1 MISRLHRGVFAAIL
15 FAIPGTLSSRIV
27 SAQEISAVKGGLQGT
42 VSDASGAV
50 LPNAKVTF
58 VGDADKRTAT
68 ADAQGRYSIGGLTPG
83 NYTVTA
89 TLEGFKTTQ
98 IKGVAVVISRLSDL
112 NLSLQL
118 GTVSDTV
125 EVNANSVEI
134 ETTSTAIGDNLSA
147 TFYQQVPVARN
158 VGSLFYV
165 APGAVNSG
173 GTGTANPSI
182 GGSTG
187 LENQYIIDGV
197 NLTDVGYGALGV
209 FSPTYGSL
217 GTGINLSFIE
227 EVQVKTGALEPKYGK
242 ANGGVALIVTKS
254 GGSQYHGALTAYF
267 APEQFSAGQRYADDY
282 GRTNVRGRIYAI
294 PQFDAGVEIGGYVP
308 VANLRDKLF
317 FFGAFN
323 PSLNQVSFI
332 APSVAPLAAHGPF
345 SNATTAYS
353 WSGKLTFKPTEKV
366 TLEGSAFGDPSST
379 NRGFGPANEDTFPL
393 YPNIN
398 QANSTGFSRW
408 SFGSRSEVVRLNAA
422 PSPTWTLN
430 LAATAKQS
438 HFTESGFDNI
448 YNITDYSG
456 LVQPAVFTAQGL
468 GFYQNPT
475 THAYSFAADT
485 EKVVNLGKFG
495 LHSFSIGYEFD
506 RAIYD
511 LLKGYSGPNYN
522 FPTANN
528 IGSATPADVAGQS
541 TNAAFNLFA
550 APQATD
556 TSGNPIVDANGNPV
570 YTCPQ
575 PLCPVLPGGTTP
587 VYLQQ
592 SRGIYSN
599 PQAYT
604 SVSYHQIYGNDDWSI
619 NKRVTLNAGIRWDE
633 EQLNGVVQQYVF
645 NDNWSPRVGINI
657 DPKGDHKSKIFFNFA
672 RYTQALPADA
682 AVRELNQEQDIY
694 KANYAP
700 LADATGTAVL
710 NANGT
715 VTPVLDAAHLIS
727 GNPAAGSASTD
738 PGAAVS
744 ISGSSP
750 ELIAAKTKLNYE
762 EEFVGGIERQLPG
775 GFVASVRY
783 TDRRLLRILEDMS
796 GVSPEGANGGIVQNF
811 LIGNPNSSAD
821 YFTNEQEVAYDPT
834 AGPPANCP
842 RDYGIQKA
850 SSGAIIGAACGLNP
864 DVAGLTIPDGKADGF
879 ANPRRH
885 YQALEVEVNKN
896 FSHNFLLR
904 ANYRYA
910 KLYGNYEGLYRNDN
924 SQSDPGISS
933 LFDFTQGILGELGQQ
948 FTPGYLN
955 TDRRS
960 VGNLYGS
967 YLVPR
972 FAKGLTVG
980 AGLRGEAGIPISRYG
995 AHPVYQNAGEIPLGG
1010 RGALGRTASNN
1021 QLDLHADYPITFRE
1035 TKRIKL
1041 GWDMFNVAN
1050 SKTLLSIDQD
1060 ADLSYGSPNVDFLK
1074 PLAFQRAFYARGS
1087 VRFEF

>member
-1 MISRLHRGVFAAIL
+1 MISRFRRAVLAAVFIAVPAAL
-15 FAIPGTLSSRIV
+15 TAPVLC
-27 SAQEISAVKGGLQGT
+27 AQEISAVKGGLQGSVT
-42 VSDASGAV
+42 DASGAII
-50 LPNAKVTF
+50 PNARVTF
-58 VGDADKRTAT
+58 TGASDKRNVT

-83 NYTVTA
+83 TYRITV
-89 TLEGFKTTQ
+89 EQQGFKTTE
-98 IKGVAVVISRLSDL
+98 IKDVDVVIGRLSNL
-112 NLSLQL
+112 NLTLQN
-118 GTVSDTV
+118 GVISDTV

-147 TFYQQVPVARN
+147 QFYQQVPVARN

-173 GTGTANPSI
+173 GVGTANPSI
-182 GGSTG
+182 GGATG

-267 APEQFSAGQRYADDY
+267 APEQFSAAQRYADDF
-282 GRTNVRGRIYAI
+282 GRTNVRGRIFAV
-294 PQFDAGVEIGGYVP
+294 PQFDGGVEVGGYIP

-332 APSVAPLAAHGPF
+332 APAVAPLAAHGPF
-345 SNATTAYS
+345 SNATTSYS
-353 WSGKLTFKPTEKV
+353 WSGKLTLKPTEKV
-366 TLEGSAFGDPSST
+366 TIEASAFGDPSST
-379 NRGFGPANEDTFPL
+379 NRGYGPANEDTFPL

-408 SFGSRSEVVRLNAA
+408 NYGSRSEVVRLNSA

-438 HFTESGFDNI
+438 HFTESGYNDI
-448 YNITDYSG
+448 YNIVDYSG
-456 LVQPAVFTAQGL
+456 VVQNAVFTAQGL
-468 GFYQNPT
+468 GFFQNPV
-475 THAYSFAADT
+475 THSYSFAADT
-485 EKVVNLGKFG
+485 EKVVNTGRFG
-495 LHSFSIGYEFD
+495 THSFSIGYEYD

-511 LLKGYSGPNYN
+511 LLKGYSGGYYT
-522 FPTANN
+522 FPTVND
-528 IGSATPADVAGQS
+528 IGVASPADVAGKS
-541 TNAAFNLFA
+541 TNAGFNLIA
-550 APQATD
+550 SPQATD
-556 TSGNPIVDANGNPV
+556 KNNNPIVDANGNPV
-570 YTCPQ
+570 YTCGP
-575 PLCPVLPGGTTP
+575 PLCPVFPGTTTP
-587 VYLQQ
+587 VFLQQ
-592 SRGIYSN
+592 TRGIYSN

-604 SVSYHQIYGNDDWSI
+604 SVSYHQIYGNDDWTI
-619 NKRVTLNAGIRWDE
+619 NKRVTLNGGIRWDE

-645 NDNWSPRVGINI
+645 NDNWSPRLGINI
-657 DPKGDHKSKIFFNFA
+657 DPLADHKSKIFFNFA

-694 KANYAP
+694 SADYAP
-700 LADATGTAVL
+700 LSDATGTAVL

-727 GNPAAGSASTD
+727 GNPAAGSGSTD
-738 PGAAVS
+738 PGSAVA
-744 ISGSSP
+744 ISGSAL

-762 EEFVGGIERQLPG
+762 EEFVAGVERQLPG
-775 GFVASVRY
+775 GFVVSVRY
-783 TDRRLLRILEDMS
+783 TDRRLLRIIEDMS
-796 GVSPEGANGGIVQNF
+796 GVSPEGLNGGLVQNF

-821 YFTNEQEVAYDPT
+821 YFTNEQEVAYTPG
-834 AGPPANCP
+834 APPANCP
-842 RDYGIQKA
+842 LDYGTQKA
-850 SSGAIIGAACGLNP
+850 SNGTIIGAACGLNP
-864 DVAGLTIPDGKADGF
+864 SVAGLTIPDGKSDGF

-885 YQALEVEVNKN
+885 YQALEVEMNKN

-904 ANYRYA
+904 ANFRFA

-924 SQSDPGISS
+924 GQSDPGISS

-955 TDRRS
+955 TDRRN
-960 VGNLYGS
+960 VGNLYAS
-967 YLVPR
+967 YLVP
-972 FAKGLTVG
+972 KYLKNLTAGV
-980 AGLRGEAGIPISRYG
+980 GLRGESGTPISRFG
-995 AHPVYQNAGEIPLGG
+995 AHPAYHNAGEIPIGG
-1010 RGALGRTASNN
+1010 RGSLGNTASNS
-1021 QLDLHADYPITFRE
+1021 QLDVHTDYPIALGE
-1035 TKRIKL
+1035 SKRIKL
-1041 GWDMFNVAN
+1041 GWDMFNVTN

-1060 ADLSYGSPNVDFLK
+1060 ADRTYGSPNVDFLK